1 MIVTNMFDAKDLAG
15 RRNQLARLL
24 RLDNRFSEIVATWAG
39 FGMQGEQ
46 TAPSVSAQ
54 VRDDQAPLLGVPA
67 GTSLIRRDLHL
78 VSSVSG
84 PPFLAAAV
92 TEFVYEPR
100 LSLRLEQRRAVRSGS
115 DLLEDVIGPLRR
127 SVCSVMTPATGRGAG
142 DVALRATTLLVRAG
156 TPVAVVTETV
166 YWQLITHRLTSP
178 SFSVSGSPRERS
190 AP

>member
-1 MIVTNMFDAKDLAG
+1 MVVTNMFDAMDLAG
-15 RRNQLARLL
+15 RRDQLARLL

-46 TAPSVSAQ
+46 TAPSVSVQ
-54 VRDDQAPLLGVPA
+54 VHDDQAPMLGVPA

-78 VSSVSG
+78 VPDVSG

-100 LSLRLEQRRAVRSGS
+100 LSMRLEQRRAVRSGS
-115 DLLEDVIGPLRR
+115 DLLEDVVGSVRR
-127 SVCSVMTPATGRGAG
+127 SVCSVITPRTGHRPG
-142 DVALRATTLLVRAG
+142 DVALRATTLLLRAG
-156 TPVAVVTETV
+156 TPVSVVTETV
-166 YWQLITHRLTSP
+166 YWQLITHRLASR
-178 SFSVSGSPRERS
+178 SFSISGSPRERS